1 MPHEGFTMSPP
12 SGGLDL
18 VSPIDAMPPEFA
30 LELENIFPGPTAPI
44 TRKGYTQ
51 YADLSASNTA
61 VNTLA
66 AYNKTDGTTEI
77 IAVVEGGTPKIF
89 KIVAGVATDITG
101 TTPISATYS
110 NMQTEQFGSRLYL
123 ANGQDTLQV
132 YNGTTVA
139 DSTFTGVTLAN
150 LINVASY
157 KERLYFVEKN
167 TMKFWYGGTQAISGA
182 LTSFDLQYAMK
193 KGGNLLFA
201 GSYTNNTTTV
211 SSDYFFACSSEG
223 EILFYA
229 GSSPADTNWSLVARF
244 VIGQPLGYRAFLRV
258 NNDVWILTQQGIVP
272 LSALFQSDPE
282 QALNVVSYRINPY
295 ITEYAATTPFSPR
308 WHGMFWPQGRRVYVN
323 VPTSES
329 STSMLVY
336 SIDTKGWCVYTLNN
350 RGDGITL
357 LCADG
362 IPYYGSYSGKV
373 FEAEDG
379 YRDNGAAITFAGRT
393 AFSFYGSRGNYK
405 AFKDIRPLL
414 KTKKGLTFSL
424 GIDTDFQRRITV
436 DTITTGSA
444 TITPWGSPWGS
455 PWSSPTE
462 YIFNRYA
469 VRGQGHSAAIR
480 FGGSVNNSDCQI
492 YGFEIRF
499 DQGGQV

>member
-1 MPHEGFTMSPP
+1 MPPP

-18 VSPIDAMPPEFA
+18 VSPIDSMEPQFA
-30 LELENIFPGPTAPI
+30 LELENVFPGPTAPI
-44 TRKGYTQ
+44 TRNGYILHSN
-51 YADLSASNTA
+51 LSSNVTA
-61 VNTLA
+61 INTLA
-66 AYNKTDGTTEI
+66 AYNKQDGTTEI
-77 IAVVEGGTPKIF
+77 IAVGEGTPPKIY
-89 KIVAGVATDITG
+89 KIVAGIATDITG
-101 TTPISATYS
+101 TTAISANAS
-110 NMQTEQFGSRLYL
+110 NMQTEQFGTRLFL
-123 ANGQDTLQV
+123 VNGVDTAQV
-132 YNGTTVA
+132 YDGTTVA

-157 KERLYFVEKN
+157 KERIYFVEKN

-201 GSYTNNTTTV
+201 GSFTNNTTTV

-223 EILFYA
+223 ELLFYA
-229 GSSPADTNWSLVARF
+229 GSSPADTNWALVARF
-244 VIGQPLGYRAFLRV
+244 VIGKPLGYRAFLRI

-272 LSALFQSDPE
+272 ISSLFQADPE

-295 ITEYAATTPFSPR
+295 ITQYAAVLPFSAR
-308 WHGMFWPQGRRVYVN
+308 WHGMFWPQGRRVYIN
-323 VPTSES
+323 VPNNEGA
-329 STSMLVY
+329 TSMLVY
-336 SIDTKGWCVYTLNN
+336 SIDTKGWCIYKLNN
-350 RGDGITL
+350 QGDGITL

-362 IPYYGSYSGKV
+362 TPYYGSFNGKV
-373 FEAEDG
+373 FEAENG
-379 YRDNGAAITFAGRT
+379 YQDNGAAITFSGRT

-424 GIDTDFQRRITV
+424 GIDTDFQKRLTV

-444 TITPWGSPWGS
+444 ITTPWGSPWGS
-455 PWSSPTE
+455 PWSSPIE
-462 YIFNRYA
+462 YLFNRYA

-480 FGGSVNNSDCQI
+480 FGGAVNSADCQI
-492 YGFEIRF
+492 FGFEIRF